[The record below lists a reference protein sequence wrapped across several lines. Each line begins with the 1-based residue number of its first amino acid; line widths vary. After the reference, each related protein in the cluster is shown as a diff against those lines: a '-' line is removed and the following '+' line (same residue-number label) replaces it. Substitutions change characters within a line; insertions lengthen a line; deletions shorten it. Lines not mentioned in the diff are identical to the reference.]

1 MNKKL
6 WLNICALCLA
16 LTSFAAYGIDAALQ
30 SRINNLKNA
39 GKTGVVLQ
47 QMVIQRA
54 AGIAPHNRPYVFD
67 GIGDCYGYVRQIWN
81 AILYD
86 GSVHAEDYYPNSYV
100 KSRWIGITGGIP
112 VATAPSSDWAL
123 ITDRNQLRPGDIL
136 STDQGHAWG
145 KQWHGGIYAGVE
157 NGVHKQWDNAGSG
170 GAYKRDFYSGFKY
183 YFRPLHDLLKAN
195 AEPAQYPGVFKLVAK
210 HSGKVAD
217 VQNGNTADGANIWQ
231 WYVNDSNAQRWQI
244 SHVADGYYSIK
255 NLISNKFMSVQ
266 DAGTANGTNVRQWSW
281 TGTCAQ
287 LWRFESVGAGFHKV
301 INKCSGKLLDVQ
313 GGPAAT
319 GDGTNI
325 QIWDYAPGNDNQL
338 WRIETVPAK
347 YQVLAKH
354 SGKAAD
360 VQYGNGAN
368 GTNIW
373 QWYVNDSNAQRWDI
387 RHVEDG
393 YFSFKNLQTG
403 KIMGVE
409 NAGTAN
415 GTNVRQ
421 WDWTGTCAQL
431 WKLVSVGDGHL
442 KVANKCSGR
451 VLDVAGGQGATG
463 DGVNIQIYDYV
474 NWTNQMWRL
483 VPVN

>member
-1 MNKKL
+1 MKFIARLNLSLASLLTVLLLLCSQNALARPLFQMPVPEGETWTVATYSSHNPQLAADMNWGSTAEADFGKTIVASADGTVIVSEYSTTTGYGHYIVIDHGGGWTTLHAHLNERTVAVGQKVKSGQKIGTCGRSSAKYTLATHLHYEQKL
-6 WLNICALCLA
+6 N
-16 LTSFAAYGIDAALQ
+16 GALQ
-30 SRINNLKNA
+30 YIYFNGSQIPYYAKTNITSRNKY
-39 GKTGVVLQ
+39 V
-47 QMVIQRA
+47 A
-54 AGIAPHNRPYVFD
+54 AAP
-67 GIGDCYGYVRQIWN
+67 
-81 AILYD
+81 
-86 GSVHAEDYYPNSYV
+86 
-100 KSRWIGITGGIP
+100 
-112 VATAPSSDWAL
+112 
-123 ITDRNQLRPGDIL
+123 
-136 STDQGHAWG
+136 
-145 KQWHGGIYAGVE
+145 
-157 NGVHKQWDNAGSG
+157 
-170 GAYKRDFYSGFKY
+170 
-183 YFRPLHDLLKAN
+183 